1 MAKSFV
7 KVFLICLVLFTLILI
22 PVIKFVSNIQ
32 IFDNSDISGGIE
44 DEIDVLVD
52 PNSPFFDAFAD
63 AKRVNLLALG
73 INDGLSD
80 VLMLVSWDMDENKV
94 DLISVPRDT
103 YYEREGYNSP
113 GQKKINAAYASKE
126 GLISTANAVSDVLMG
141 IPINYYAIIDYDAVE
156 AIVDGVGGVTVD
168 VPKAMKYDDPYD
180 DPPLH
185 ISIPAGVQT
194 LDGEHAVQYLRFRKG
209 YSNGDIGRIRSTAGI
224 HGGSF
229 QAVYR
234 PRRRGFCETHHIKR
248 KIGCDAGGGFQIC
261 AESDRP
267 GERRYYD
274 IYTAGRRK
282 VYRRNVLLYSG

>member
-22 PVIKFVSNIQ
+22 PVIKLISNIQ
-32 IFDNSDISGGIE
+32 IFDNSGISGGIE

-52 PNSPFFDAFAD
+52 PNSPFFEAFAD

-103 YYEREGYNSP
+103 YYEREGYTSP

-141 IPINYYAIIDYDAVE
+141 IPINYYAIQALN
-156 AIVDGVGGVTVD
+156 T
-168 VPKAMKYDDPYD
+168 
-180 DPPLH
+180 
-185 ISIPAGVQT
+185 
-194 LDGEHAVQYLRFRKG
+194 GEG
-209 YSNGDIGRIRSTAGI
+209 STAAERAAKAWEKYVNQNNGQKGQVTAPQSEPEQTEAPGI
-224 HGGSF
+224 
-229 QAVYR
+229 
-234 PRRRGFCETHHIKR
+234 
-248 KIGCDAGGGFQIC
+248 
-261 AESDRP
+261 
-267 GERRYYD
+267 
-274 IYTAGRRK
+274 
-282 VYRRNVLLYSG
+282 